1 MTLYREVVKI
11 LHRFM
16 MNFQM
21 RHLQACQEQPITF
34 KFLETL
40 FLFTIESLV
49 TRYQTK
55 RGIMKELSLY
65 LNQIWQRISI
75 ELIQLKFAG
84 LDRVDEMIQTI
95 IVTQIEKCLEH
106 EGEEYD
112 QIEDEN
118 EEFQLSETV
127 ASREDQ
133 LLNFAK
139 LIMCKISVGLPVLL
153 QAMDKLIIQYE

>member
-1 MTLYREVVKI
+1 
-11 LHRFM
+11 
-16 MNFQM
+16 
-21 RHLQACQEQPITF
+21 
-34 KFLETL
+34 
-40 FLFTIESLV
+40 
-49 TRYQTK
+49 
-55 RGIMKELSLY
+55 MKELSLY

-75 ELIQLKFAG
+75 ELIQLKFSG

-112 QIEDEN
+112 QIDDEN

-139 LIMCKISVGLPVLL
+139 LIMCKIRVSLPVLL
-153 QAMDKLIIQYE
+153 QAMDKLII